1 MHEELASIKEV
12 VSLSALE
19 TLDSAESLLSRL
31 GYDTTQ
37 RTDYF
42 LRAQRHATLEGVEQD
57 SYTVLVTASPRG
69 ARRCL

>member
-1 MHEELASIKEV
+1 MPEVLASIREV

-31 GYDTTQ
+31 GYDTRQ

-42 LRAQRHATLEGVEQD
+42 LRARRR
-57 SYTVLVTASPRG
+57 AS
-69 ARRCL
+69 